1 MTFIAQIFLK
11 ALMAILTKFL
21 LSLASEQML
30 EWAFFKIA
38 GTVVESTSTTKDN
51 EWYEK
56 IKEVYFSK

>member
-11 ALMAILTKFL
+11 ALMAILTKIL
-21 LSLASEQML
+21 LSLASEQLL

-38 GTVVESTSTTKDN
+38 GTIVESTSTTKDN
-51 EWYEK
+51 EWYDK